1 MATCMVKWVISPLT
15 SMWNQLLGISKDYFI
30 LFMSQLVTVIRYTLL
45 VQVQNMAESVSGH
58 AI

>member
-1 MATCMVKWVISPLT
+1 
-15 SMWNQLLGISKDYFI
+15 MWNQLLGISKDYFI